1 MLEKTIAALKNRF
14 AKKKEEDF
22 DTSMDETAPEVKQD
36 TVTTTD
42 DSASK
47 STSIKQIITRVFAVA
62 TPLAVAGG
70 SYFGFEAS
78 QVTEIVTEVGVI
90 ISGIVGIWFA
100 VKK

>member
-14 AKKKEEDF
+14 AKKTEEDF
-22 DTSMDETAPEVKQD
+22 DISMDETTEIKQE
-36 TVTTTD
+36 TVTATD
-42 DSASK
+42 ETASK

-70 SYFGFEAS
+70 SYFGFESS
-78 QVTEIVTEVGVI
+78 QVTEIVTEIGVI